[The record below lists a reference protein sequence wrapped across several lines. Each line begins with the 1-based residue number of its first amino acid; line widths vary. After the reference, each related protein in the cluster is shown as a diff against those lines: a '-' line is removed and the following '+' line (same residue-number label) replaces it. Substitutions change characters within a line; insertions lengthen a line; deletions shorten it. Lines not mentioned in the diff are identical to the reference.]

1 MRLAVAGYAHET
13 NSFALEQNN
22 SLDAQVHA
30 GEALVAHTHPKS
42 FIGGFL
48 EVAARQADV
57 EVVPTV
63 QVRPVH
69 GGLIAAGVFEH
80 YRTMILTEL
89 RRAADAAPLDGVY
102 LALHGAMTVG
112 APYTDGEGELLRAVR
127 ETVGDIPIVAT
138 YDFHAIM
145 SEVECSILAAAFPN
159 DTNPHIDGY
168 ERGMEAAECLVRTV
182 RGEVRPVT
190 RRVLIPIIGPN
201 IGQSTWNPVP
211 EAEQRLPL
219 YQLNLERAEL
229 ERTPGIINLTILGGY
244 GYADTP
250 DSRMSVVATADGHPA
265 LAERLAKQMARRVW
279 ERRHDIVNV
288 RPILPVDRG
297 VQLAIDRT
305 ASIDRP
311 DGPVILVD
319 LGDDPGSA
327 CPADG
332 SVVLES
338 LIRLGARD
346 CAITIRDAPAVR
358 AAQKVGIGGR
368 FEMAVGA
375 SIDQRFYQ
383 PVPISGVVKA
393 LDDGKYMIC
402 GPTHGGWGR
411 DVNRAA
417 WREAAV
423 GARAVVRVGDKIDV
437 ILSERRTGK
446 DRDFFKSAGILM
458 EEKRILAVKSNQ
470 AHRASFD
477 SIAASTIDLATPG
490 VSTVDYATLPYQYV
504 RGPLWPIDTSFTWEP

>member
-1 MRLAVAGYAHET
+1 
-13 NSFALEQNN
+13 
-22 SLDAQVHA
+22 
-30 GEALVAHTHPKS
+30 
-42 FIGGFL
+42 
-48 EVAARQADV
+48 
-57 EVVPTV
+57 
-63 QVRPVH
+63 
-69 GGLIAAGVFEH
+69 
-80 YRTMILTEL
+80 
-89 RRAADAAPLDGVY
+89 
-102 LALHGAMTVG
+102 
-112 APYTDGEGELLRAVR
+112 
-127 ETVGDIPIVAT
+127 
-138 YDFHAIM
+138 
-145 SEVECSILAAAFPN
+145 
-159 DTNPHIDGY
+159 
-168 ERGMEAAECLVRTV
+168 
-182 RGEVRPVT
+182 
-190 RRVLIPIIGPN
+190 
-201 IGQSTWNPVP
+201 
-211 EAEQRLPL
+211 
-219 YQLNLERAEL
+219 
-229 ERTPGIINLTILGGY
+229 
-244 GYADTP
+244 
-250 DSRMSVVATADGHPA
+250 
-265 LAERLAKQMARRVW
+265 
-279 ERRHDIVNV
+279 
-288 RPILPVDRG
+288 ILPVDRG
-297 VQLAIDRT
+297 VRLAIDRS
-305 ASIDRP
+305 ARIDRP

-338 LIRLGARD
+338 LIRHGARD

-358 AAQKVGIGGR
+358 AAQKAGIGGR

-375 SIDQRFYQ
+375 SIDQRFYR

-417 WREAAV
+417 WREAEV
-423 GARAVVRVGDKIDV
+423 GARAVVRIGDKIDV